1 MPTARRVILFMLL
14 LAGLEGFAGRSARA
28 QGWDYGRQMFG
39 FAQYS
44 PSTGWSSYYHPGDGR
59 RGVYYVDAGNG
70 NYYGDPKAR
79 PLAPFGAGIAATHRG
94 QFPGRRRIGAW
105 HR

>member
-1 MPTARRVILFMLL
+1 MPSSPRWLPLL
-14 LAGLEGFAGRSARA
+14 LVVVAGPAWTASEAQA

-44 PSTGWSSYYHPGDGR
+44 ASTGWSSYYHPGDGR
-59 RGVYYVDAGNG
+59 RGVYYVDAGHG

-79 PLAPFGAGIAATHRG
+79 PLVPSGSDYRRPQQGHHPARRRHF
-94 QFPGRRRIGAW
+94 GRRR
-105 HR
+105 

>member
-1 MPTARRVILFMLL
+1 VSFPRRTFW
-14 LAGLEGFAGRSARA
+14 LALALTTGGGFAGTTARA

-59 RGVYYVDAGNG
+59 RGIYYVDAGHG

-79 PLAPFGAGIAATHRG
+79 PLAPSGPAAPRVHRHRH
-94 QFPGRRRIGAW
+94 PALLWPTGRRR
-105 HR
+105 